1 MLHAT
6 GGLDSGWSVR
16 WRGRWLVFVMLLFEM
31 DVSLKVETRKQRKG
45 HMYTVHILLPRSAT
59 QNRSKINDEDDFS
72 RSKQQH

>member
-31 DVSLKVETRKQRKG
+31 DVSTQSRNKKTEKG
-45 HMYTVHILLPRSAT
+45 SHVHCTHFTSTISDAE
-59 QNRSKINDEDDFS
+59 SE
-72 RSKQQH
+72 